1 MSSPV
6 VSILVPCYNVSKYL
20 KECLD
25 SIVHQTYPYLEII
38 CINDGSTDNTLDI
51 IETYAQHDSRIR
63 IINKPNSGYGA
74 SMNQG
79 LDMATGEFVGIV
91 EPDDFIELDM
101 FESLLK
107 EAIDKDLDISRGA
120 YFRYRTENHSN
131 ELVSEK
137 YIKKNTVFNPLK
149 EQAIFYQSPSIWAA
163 LYKRSF
169 LNRNNIRFLET
180 PGASYQDTSF
190 TFKTKACCNRFSM
203 IDKGLLHYR
212 IDNESSSSNSVE
224 KAFMIC
230 AEYEEI
236 WRFTKSDSSRYQTLR
251 HIITHLQFTGY
262 AWNYRRVSEKFKHP
276 FLEEWSE
283 TLKSQIASGEISW
296 ISFSLKDQ
304 LRIFLIAYFPK
315 WASDFSLI

>member
-6 VSILVPCYNVSKYL
+6 VSILVPCYNVSRYL

-25 SIVHQTYPYLEII
+25 TIIHQTYPYLEII

-51 IETYAQHDSRIR
+51 IESYAQHDSRIR

-79 LDMATGEFVGIV
+79 LDMATGEFIGIV
-91 EPDDFIELDM
+91 ESDDFVELDM
-101 FESLLK
+101 VAILLK

-120 YFRYRTENHSN
+120 YFRYCTATHIN

-137 YIKKNTVFNPLK
+137 YIEKNTVFEPLK
-149 EQAIFYQSPSIWAA
+149 KQNLFYQAPSIWAA

-169 LNRNNIRFLET
+169 LNNNRIRFLET

-190 TFKTKACCNRFSM
+190 AFKTKACCRRFSM

-212 IDNESSSSNSVE
+212 IDNESSSSNSIG

-230 AEYEEI
+230 KEYEEI

-251 HIITHLQFTGY
+251 HLIPHLQFTGY
-262 AWNYRRVSEKFKHP
+262 SWNYRRITEKFKTP
-276 FLEEWSE
+276 FLEKWSE
-283 TLKSQIASGEISW
+283 TLKSQISSNEIDW
-296 ISFSLKDQ
+296 LSFPLKDQ
-304 LRIFLIAYFPK
+304 LRILLIAYYPK
-315 WASDFSLI
+315 WASKLSLI